1 LALQAG
7 DDVDL
12 VLGQNLGDDLLGA
25 DLGGDPPG
33 DGLVVASEQDRGAAE
48 TPQAGD
54 GLSAGGLDGVGD
66 GEDPACRSV
75 RTNGEY
81 SPALVL
87 GCGHGGGDIGGKV
100 LRPVG
105 QQGLPA
111 DEHAA
116 AVDDSLDALALDVRK
131 VLGRGQRP
139 DLLDC
144 SLGDGLGDRVLG
156 GVLQR
161 ACQAQQLGAVDAGLG
176 DRLDQG
182 HFAGGDGAGLVQ
194 HHSVDLAGGFEDL
207 GAFDEHAHLRAA
219 AGAD

>member
-1 LALQAG
+1 

-12 VLGQNLGDDLLGA
+12 VLGQNLGDDLLDA

-33 DGLVVASEQDRGAAE
+33 DGLVVASEQDRGEAE
-48 TPQAGD
+48 TLQAGD

-66 GEDPACRSV
+66 DEDPAGLSV
-75 RTNGEY
+75 PTNGDD
-81 SPALVL
+81 SLALGL
-87 GCGHGGGDIGGKV
+87 GGGDIGGKV

-207 GAFDEHAHLRAA
+207 GA
-219 AGAD
+219 